1 MYMCLLIFSNVNFKM
16 AARQPYWNF
25 WFPDSNFSLALNI
38 NCKLD
43 WHNTYIYMGRSLL
56 IFSDVTFKMAAWRPY
71 WIVWFPDLLYF
82 GFEYQHQTSVA
93 KYLCI
98 WLRAYWFSVTSF
110 SKWLPGGHIRF
121 FGFWMAWLRQ
131 RNSSLLWNFS
141 FKFHVHVLCGCRQKS
156 NDCQLCRFQNG
167 CLVILNNATL
177 SYGAGVS
184 W

>member
-1 MYMCLLIFSNVNFKM
+1 MSLSKWPPGGHIGFFGFRTLTLLWLWISTSNFSGTILMYMGRSLLIFSNVNFKM

-38 NCKLD
+38 NCKLK
-43 WHNTYIYMGRSLL
+43 WHNTYIY
-56 IFSDVTFKMAAWRPY
+56 
-71 WIVWFPDLLYF
+71 
-82 GFEYQHQTSVA
+82 
-93 KYLCI
+93 I
-98 WLRAYWFSVTSF
+98 WVGAYWLSVTSF

-131 RNSSLLWNFS
+131 CNSSLLWNFS
-141 FKFHVHVLCGCRQKS
+141 FKFHVYVLCGCRQKP

-177 SYGAGVS
+177 SYGVGVS
-184 W
+184 